1 MCVYVCVRERERERE
16 KTERERERKRDRE
29 RERERENFA
38 AQKIVSY
45 DFTIED
51 INMIISTQTLSIKFI
66 IPEIFSKTFSKVY
79 NHQL

>member
-1 MCVYVCVRERERERE
+1 MCVYVCVCVRERERERE
-16 KTERERERKRDRE
+16 K
-29 RERERENFA
+29 ERENFA

-51 INMIISTQTLSIKFI
+51 INMIISTQTLNIKFI
-66 IPEIFSKTFSKVY
+66 IPENFSKTFSKVY